1 MKERSRR
8 DDDQTSGFVVLVW
21 MEPYVERIV
30 ECVPNFSEGRNQA
43 TVRSLVNAV
52 ESMPGVWLLNRTMD
66 RDHHRS
72 VLSFAGE
79 PDAVVEAAF
88 RAIRVATDLIDLRKH
103 KGVHPRVGATDV
115 VPFVPVRGATMQDC
129 IQLAKRLGQRVGTEL
144 EIPVFLYEHAAMHRD
159 HAPLESVRRGGL
171 RGLAFRLA
179 SDPDWT
185 PDFGPPH
192 LHKTAG
198 AMVIGARPPLIA
210 FNVNLRSTDLALAR
224 SIAKDIRQSNG
235 GLPHLKAIGVELAS
249 RQLVQVAMNLTDYV
263 ITPIHVAFEAVR
275 ARAAEQ
281 GVAVAGSEVIGLVP
295 QAALVQAAAHSLA
308 LEQFDS
314 TQVLEMRLEAWLS
327 GESARPVLSREQEP
341 VDLQTQSLADFLD
354 AIASATPV
362 PGGGTVA
369 ALVGA
374 LAASLGIMGA
384 RLSQQQGVEHRL
396 SAIVRR
402 LRELMHADGDAYQ
415 RFIRAARLT
424 KTDRTRPAVLSSA
437 LHLATEIPLEIAEQ
451 ATEAGALLHAC
462 SGEVKP
468 RIRSDLTVGLV
479 LAIAAAEAGRHTVAA
494 NIKIQYNQ
502 RLKSSLLDRI
512 QRMTNRLEELRGLC
526 YTASLGQGQAGTR
539 KKPLQAL
546 PGKVHR
552 REEWKSKSSIITSRK
567 PSRLP
572 RRNSRGKDSSV
583 N

>member
-1 MKERSRR
+1 MG
-8 DDDQTSGFVVLVW
+8 Q
-21 MEPYVERIV
+21 YVDRIV
-30 ECVPNFSEGRNQA
+30 ECVPNFSEGRNQT
-43 TVRSLVNAV
+43 TVRALVNAV
-52 ESMPGVWLLNRTMD
+52 ESVPGVWLLDQTMD

-79 PDAVVEAAF
+79 PDAVAEAAF

-129 IQLAKRLGQRVGTEL
+129 IHLAKRLGQRVGAEL
-144 EIPVFLYEHAAMHRD
+144 EIPVFLYEQAAMHRD

-171 RGLAFRLA
+171 QGLAFRMA

-192 LHKTAG
+192 IHKTAG

-210 FNVNLRSTDLALAR
+210 FNVNLRSTNLALAR
-224 SIAKDIRQSNG
+224 SIAKDIRQSND

-249 RQLVQVAMNLTDYV
+249 RQLVQVAMNLTDYI

-275 ARAAEQ
+275 TRAAEQ

-295 QAALVQAAAHSLA
+295 RAALVQAAAHSLA

-314 TQVLEMRLEAWLS
+314 TQVLETRLETRLS
-327 GESARPVLSREQEP
+327 GEPPRHIPSSEQAP
-341 VDLQTQSLADFLD
+341 VDPQAQSLADFLD
-354 AIASATPV
+354 AVAAATPI
-362 PGGGTVA
+362 PAGGTVA

-384 RLSQQQGVEHRL
+384 RLSRQRGVEHRL
-396 SAIVRR
+396 SEIRRR
-402 LRELMHADGDAYQ
+402 LRELMQADGDAYQ
-415 RFIRAARLT
+415 RFIRATRLA

-451 ATEAGALLHAC
+451 ATEAGALLHAY
-462 SGEVKP
+462 SAEVKP
-468 RIRSDLTVGLV
+468 RVRSDLTVGLL
-479 LAIAAAEAGRHTVAA
+479 LAIAAADAGRHTVAE
-494 NIKIQYNQ
+494 NINIQHNQ

-512 QRMTNRLEELRGLC
+512 QQMTIRLEELRGLC
-526 YTASLGQGQAGTR
+526 YTALLGQGQAGTR
-539 KKPLQAL
+539 KKPVQAS
-546 PGKVHR
+546 PGKVDR

-567 PSRLP
+567 PSKL
-572 RRNSRGKDSSV
+572 RRKSSQGKDSSA

>member
-1 MKERSRR
+1 M
-8 DDDQTSGFVVLVW
+8 D
-21 MEPYVERIV
+21 RIV
-30 ECVPNFSEGRNQA
+30 ECVPNFSEGRNRT
-43 TVRSLVNAV
+43 TVCALVHAV
-52 ESMPGVWLLNRTMD
+52 ESVPGVWLLDQTMD

-79 PDAVVEAAF
+79 PAAVAEAAF

-115 VPFVPVRGATMQDC
+115 VPFVPLGGATMQDC
-129 IQLAKRLGQRVGTEL
+129 IHLAKRLGQRVGTEL
-144 EIPVFLYEHAAMHRD
+144 EIPVFLYEQAALHRD

-171 RGLAFRLA
+171 QGLAYRMA

-210 FNVNLRSTDLALAR
+210 FNVNLHSTDLALAR

-235 GLPHLKAIGVELAS
+235 GLPHLKAIGVELTS
-249 RQLVQVAMNLTDYV
+249 RQLVQVAMNLTDYA

-275 ARAAEQ
+275 TRAAER

-295 QAALVQAAAHSLA
+295 QAALVQAAARSLA
-308 LEQFDS
+308 FEQFDA
-314 TQVLEMRLEAWLS
+314 TQVLELRLETRLF
-327 GESARPVLSREQEP
+327 GESERGLLSRRQGP
-341 VDLQTQSLADFLD
+341 SDLHAQSLADFLD
-354 AIASATPV
+354 AVAAATPV
-362 PGGGTVA
+362 PAGGTVA

-384 RLSQQQGVEHRL
+384 RLSRQRGVEHRL
-396 SAIVRR
+396 SEIGQR
-402 LRELMHADGDAYQ
+402 LRELMQADGSAYQ
-415 RFIRAARLT
+415 RYTQATKLA
-424 KTDRTRPAVLSSA
+424 KTDRTRPAILSSA

-451 ATEAGALLHAC
+451 ATEAGVLLHAC
-462 SGEVKP
+462 SAGVKS
-468 RIRSDLTVGLV
+468 RVRSDLTVGLV
-479 LAIAAAEAGRHTVAA
+479 LAIAAADAGRHTVEE
-494 NIKIQYNQ
+494 NINIQHNQ
-502 RLKSSLLDRI
+502 RLKSSLLNRI
-512 QRMTNRLEELRGLC
+512 EQMTNRLEELRGLC
-526 YTASLGQGQAGTR
+526 YTAPLGQGQAGSR
-539 KKPLQAL
+539 KKPVQAS

-552 REEWKSKSSIITSRK
+552 RKEWKSKSSIITSRK
-567 PSRLP
+567 LSKLP
-572 RRNSRGKDSSV
+572 RRNSRGKDSSE

>member
-1 MKERSRR
+1 
-8 DDDQTSGFVVLVW
+8 
-21 MEPYVERIV
+21 
-30 ECVPNFSEGRNQA
+30 
-43 TVRSLVNAV
+43 
-52 ESMPGVWLLNRTMD
+52 MD

-79 PDAVVEAAF
+79 PAAVAEAAF

-115 VPFVPVRGATMQDC
+115 VPFVPLGGATMQDC
-129 IQLAKRLGQRVGTEL
+129 IHLAKRLGQRVGTEL
-144 EIPVFLYEHAAMHRD
+144 EIPVFLYEQAALHRD

-171 RGLAFRLA
+171 QGLAYRMA

-210 FNVNLRSTDLALAR
+210 FNVNLHSTDLALAR

-235 GLPHLKAIGVELAS
+235 GLPHLKAIGVELTS
-249 RQLVQVAMNLTDYV
+249 RQLVQVAMNLTDYA

-275 ARAAEQ
+275 TRAAER

-295 QAALVQAAAHSLA
+295 QAALVQAAARSLA
-308 LEQFDS
+308 FEQFDA
-314 TQVLEMRLEAWLS
+314 TQVLELRLETRLF
-327 GESARPVLSREQEP
+327 GESARGLLSRRQGP
-341 VDLQTQSLADFLD
+341 SDLHAQSLADFLD
-354 AIASATPV
+354 AVAAATPV
-362 PGGGTVA
+362 PAGGTVA

-384 RLSQQQGVEHRL
+384 RLSRQRGVEHRL
-396 SAIVRR
+396 SEIGQR
-402 LRELMHADGDAYQ
+402 LRELMQADGSAYQ
-415 RFIRAARLT
+415 RYTQATKLA
-424 KTDRTRPAVLSSA
+424 KTDRTRPAILSSA

-451 ATEAGALLHAC
+451 ATEAGVLLHAC
-462 SGEVKP
+462 SAGVKS
-468 RIRSDLTVGLV
+468 RVRSDLTVGLV
-479 LAIAAAEAGRHTVAA
+479 LAIAAADAGRHTVEE
-494 NIKIQYNQ
+494 NINIQHNQ
-502 RLKSSLLDRI
+502 RLKSSLLNRI
-512 QRMTNRLEELRGLC
+512 EQMTNRLEELRGLC
-526 YTASLGQGQAGTR
+526 YTAPLGQGQAGSR
-539 KKPLQAL
+539 KKPVQAS

-552 REEWKSKSSIITSRK
+552 RKEWKSKSSIITSRK
-567 PSRLP
+567 LSKLP
-572 RRNSRGKDSSV
+572 RRNSRGKDSSE

>member
-1 MKERSRR
+1 M
-8 DDDQTSGFVVLVW
+8 D
-21 MEPYVERIV
+21 RIV
-30 ECVPNFSEGRNQA
+30 ECVPNFSEGRNQT
-43 TVRSLVNAV
+43 TVRALAHAV
-52 ESMPGVWLLNRTMD
+52 ESVPGVWLLDQTMD

-79 PDAVVEAAF
+79 SGAVAEAAF

-115 VPFVPVRGATMQDC
+115 VPFVPLRGATMQDC
-129 IQLAKRLGQRVGTEL
+129 IHLAKRLGQRVGTEL
-144 EIPVFLYEHAAMHRD
+144 EIPVFLYEQAAPHRD
-159 HAPLESVRRGGL
+159 HASLESVRRGGL
-171 RGLAFRLA
+171 QGLALRMA

-198 AMVIGARPPLIA
+198 AIVIGARPSLIA

-263 ITPIHVAFEAVR
+263 ITPIHVALEAVR
-275 ARAAEQ
+275 TRAAEQ
-281 GVAVAGSEVIGLVP
+281 GVAIAGSEVIGLVP

-308 LEQFDS
+308 LEQFDA
-314 TQVLEMRLEAWLS
+314 TQVLEMRLDTRLS
-327 GESARPVLSREQEP
+327 SAPARQAPSYVQEP
-341 VDLQTQSLADFLD
+341 VDLQSQSVEDFLD
-354 AIASATPV
+354 AVAAATPI
-362 PGGGTVA
+362 PAGGTVA

-384 RLSQQQGVEHRL
+384 RLSRQGGVEHRL
-396 SAIVRR
+396 SEISRR
-402 LRELMHADGDAYQ
+402 LRELMQADGDAYRRYIQ
-415 RFIRAARLT
+415 ATRLA

-451 ATEAGALLHAC
+451 ATEVGVLLHAC
-462 SGEVKP
+462 SAEVKL
-468 RIRSDLTVGLV
+468 RVRSDVTVGLV
-479 LAIAAAEAGRHTVAA
+479 LAIAAADAGRYTVAE
-494 NIKIQYNQ
+494 NINIQHNQ
-502 RLKSSLLDRI
+502 HLKSSLLDRI
-512 QRMTNRLEELRGLC
+512 QQMTNRLEELRRLC
-526 YTASLGQGQAGTR
+526 YTAPLSQGQTGTR
-539 KKPLQAL
+539 KKSVQAS
-546 PGKVHR
+546 PGKAHR
-552 REEWKSKSSIITSRK
+552 REEWKSKSSIITSKK
-567 PSRLP
+567 PSKLP
-572 RRNSRGKDSSV
+572 RKNSRGKDSSA